1 MADNTTEHAV
11 ISMFN
16 TPGQAEQAANDLL
29 DWQKTNTA
37 INFGAIGV
45 VTKNNKG
52 ELQSKNYAERNT
64 GKGARIGVG
73 LGVLAAVLSGG
84 LSLIPTAIGGAIAG
98 AAAGAL
104 SHKALGLTDA
114 EKNQLNSDL
123 DRGCAAI
130 LVMCDESE
138 VGAITDYLTLE
149 GGRTLSHPVDSASLE
164 SAAKV
169 AESDSESEKPANA
182 ET

>member
-11 ISMFN
+11 IAMFN

-29 DWQKTNTA
+29 DWEKTNSA
-37 INFGAIGV
+37 INLGAIGII
-45 VTKNNKG
+45 TRNNKG
-52 ELQSKNYAERNT
+52 ELKTKNYAERNT

-84 LSLIPTAIGGAIAG
+84 LTLIPTAIGGAIAG

-104 SHKALGLTDA
+104 SHKALGLTDT
-114 EKNQLNSDL
+114 EKDQLNSDL

-130 LVMCDESE
+130 LVMCAESE
-138 VGAITDYLTLE
+138 VAAITDYLALE
-149 GGRTLSHPVDSASLE
+149 GGRTLSHPIDAASLE
-164 SAAKV
+164 SAAN
-169 AESDSESEKPANA
+169 AADSESGNSAGT